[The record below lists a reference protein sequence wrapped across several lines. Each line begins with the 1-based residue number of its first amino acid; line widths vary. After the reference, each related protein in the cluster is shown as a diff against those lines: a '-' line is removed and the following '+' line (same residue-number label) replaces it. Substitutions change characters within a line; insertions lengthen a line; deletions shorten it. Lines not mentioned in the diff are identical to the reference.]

1 MKTHYSIQ
9 IYGRVQNVGFR
20 YFVVMKAGEY
30 QINGTVKNEPDGTVV
45 VEAEGAKEQLD
56 IFLADLKEGPGWAR
70 VDDIKVSQPPV
81 ADYEGFKVVY

>member
-1 MKTHYSIQ
+1 LKIHYSIQ

-30 QINGTVKNEPDGTVV
+30 QITGTVKNEADGSVV

-56 IFLADLKEGPGWAR
+56 IFLTDLKEGPGWAR

-81 ADYEGFKVVY
+81 VDYKEFRVVY

>member
-1 MKTHYSIQ
+1 MKTHYSIH
-9 IYGRVQNVGFR
+9 ISGRVQNVGFR

-30 QINGTVKNEPDGTVV
+30 QINGTVKNEADGTVV

-81 ADYEGFKVVY
+81 ADYTDFRVVY

>member
-30 QINGTVKNEPDGTVV
+30 QINGTVKNEPDSTVV

-70 VDDIKVSQPPV
+70 VDDIKVTQLPV
-81 ADYEGFKVVY
+81 ADYNSFRVVY